1 MREEQVL
8 FLEQEF
14 WKALLHRFRVLVKE
28 FMVRVTTQNDKDGDI
43 SGTVISMLLVASGVS
58 SQNSQEEAD
67 GVREKL
73 ITETVKNEPTNVK
86 VISWQFFITMI

>member
-1 MREEQVL
+1 
-8 FLEQEF
+8 
-14 WKALLHRFRVLVKE
+14 
-28 FMVRVTTQNDKDGDI
+28 MVRVTTQNDKDGDI

-86 VISWQFFITMI
+86 VISWQFFYYYDLKD

>member
-1 MREEQVL
+1 
-8 FLEQEF
+8 
-14 WKALLHRFRVLVKE
+14 
-28 FMVRVTTQNDKDGDI
+28 MVRVTTQNDKDGDI

>member
-1 MREEQVL
+1 
-8 FLEQEF
+8 
-14 WKALLHRFRVLVKE
+14 
-28 FMVRVTTQNDKDGDI
+28 MVWVTTQNDKDGDI

-86 VISWQFFITMI
+86 VISWQFFYYYDLKD

>member
-1 MREEQVL
+1 
-8 FLEQEF
+8 
-14 WKALLHRFRVLVKE
+14 
-28 FMVRVTTQNDKDGDI
+28 MVWVTTQNDKDGDI

>member
-1 MREEQVL
+1 
-8 FLEQEF
+8 
-14 WKALLHRFRVLVKE
+14 
-28 FMVRVTTQNDKDGDI
+28 MVWVTTQNDKDGDI
-43 SGTVISMLLVASGVS
+43 SGKVISMLLVASGVS

>member
-1 MREEQVL
+1 M
-8 FLEQEF
+8 
-14 WKALLHRFRVLVKE
+14 W
-28 FMVRVTTQNDKDGDI
+28 VTTQNDKDGDI

>member
-1 MREEQVL
+1 MLRCTGCGRRAGTRGARARTRGLLIGVPVL
-8 FLEQEF
+8 CVVPHDFLFVVPHE
-14 WKALLHRFRVLVKE
+14 
-28 FMVRVTTQNDKDGDI
+28 
-43 SGTVISMLLVASGVS
+43 MLAC
-58 SQNSQEEAD
+58 QEEAD